1 MNIKKLRKK
10 ILDLAIRGKLVPQ
23 NPNDEPASV
32 LLERIRE
39 EKERL
44 IKEGKIKRDTKEK
57 TGDQFPYQKVPFGVP
72 EGWEWVSGSKC
83 FKPME
88 SKKPIG
94 ETFRYIDIN
103 SIDNKKHIIT
113 EARYI
118 NVSDAPS
125 RASRSVDVG
134 DTLFSMVRPYLE
146 NIAYVDKNY
155 ENCIASTGFFVCK
168 PNQILFSKYLYY
180 LMLSS
185 YVIDGLNIFMKG
197 DNSPSINNDNLTTFL
212 YPIPPLFEQKRI
224 VQKIE
229 ECFNLIYQIEK
240 NKLSLEQ
247 FIKQTKSKVLDL
259 AIRGKLVPQDPN
271 DEPAS
276 VLLEKIRNERK
287 EKKPISANSHYPFEA
302 PKGWVWC
309 EIKDISDA
317 IQYGY
322 TGSAITIGKYKMLR
336 ITDIQDN
343 FVDWETVPFVEIDDK
358 KAENYLLVNNDI
370 VFARTGATVG
380 KSFLIKSLT
389 GKSVFASYLIRI
401 QLKEDL
407 DTQYVKYFFESDYY
421 WKQIEEKS
429 VGTGQ
434 PNVNGTL
441 LGELQIPI
449 PPLSEQQRII
459 SKIEQIFT
467 QLDEIE
473 KSIN

>member
-1 MNIKKLRKK
+1 MDTKKLRQK

-125 RASRSVDVG
+125 RASRSIDVG

-146 NIAYVDKNY
+146 NIAYVEENY

-185 YVIDGLNIFMKG
+185 YVIDGLNTFMKG
-197 DNSPSINNDNLTTFL
+197 DNSPSINNDNLTAFL
-212 YPIPPLFEQKRI
+212 YPIPPLSEQKLI

-229 ECFNLIYQIEK
+229 ECFFLIDQIEES
-240 NKLSLEQ
+240 KLSLEQ

-259 AIRGKLVPQDPN
+259 AIRGKLVPQNPN

-287 EKKPISANSHYPFEA
+287 EKKLASDNSHYPFEA
-302 PKGWVWC
+302 PKGWAWTTISQISESISAGGDKPDVFSA
-309 EIKDISDA
+309 IKTNECA
-317 IQYGY
+317 IPIYSNGITNNGLYGY
-322 TGSAITIGKYKMLR
+322 TNNATVTVPSVTISARGTIGYTCVRK
-336 ITDIQDN
+336 
-343 FVDWETVPFVEIDDK
+343 EPFCPIVRLISISPKLEIINL
-358 KAENYLLVNNDI
+358 E
-370 VFARTGATVG
+370 
-380 KSFLIKSLT
+380 FLYQALC
-389 GKSVFASYLIRI
+389 YLIPQGEGSSI
-401 QLKEDL
+401 PQLTL
-407 DTQYVKYFFESDYY
+407 PTIMPKY
-421 WKQIEEKS
+421 
-429 VGTGQ
+429 
-434 PNVNGTL
+434 
-441 LGELQIPI
+441 IPL
-449 PPLSEQQRII
+449 PPLLEQHRIVQ
-459 SKIEQIFT
+459 KIESIF
-467 QLDEIE
+467 QALD
-473 KSIN
+473 SIQNNL

>member
-1 MNIKKLRKK
+1 
-10 ILDLAIRGKLVPQ
+10 
-23 NPNDEPASV
+23 
-32 LLERIRE
+32 LERIRE

-57 TGDQFPYQKVPFGVP
+57 TGDKFPYQKVPFEVP
-72 EGWEWVSGSKC
+72 EGWEWVRGSKC

-125 RASRSVDVG
+125 RASRSIDVG

-146 NIAYVDKNY
+146 NIAYVEENY

-185 YVIDGLNIFMKG
+185 YVIDGLNTFMKG

-212 YPIPPLFEQKRI
+212 YPIPPLSEQKRI

-229 ECFNLIYQIEK
+229 ECFFLIDQIEE
-240 NKLSLEQ
+240 NKLSLFQ
-247 FIKQTKSKVLDL
+247 FIKQSKSKVLDL

-287 EKKPISANSHYPFEA
+287 EKKPASDNSHYPFEV
-302 PKGWVWC
+302 PKGWACCRLEAIVLS
-309 EIKDISDA
+309 IKNGIALKQDKGANGIPITRIETISNGTID
-317 IQYGY
+317 YNRMGY
-322 TGSAITIGKYKMLR
+322 ANIFDSSIYNSYILK
-336 ITDIQDN
+336 
-343 FVDWETVPFVEIDDK
+343 E
-358 KAENYLLVNNDI
+358 NDI
-370 VFARTGATVG
+370 LMSHINSPIYVG
-380 KSFLIKSLT
+380 KTAIYIPQAKDEIIIHGMNLLC
-389 GKSVFASYLIRI
+389 IR
-401 QLKEDL
+401 LYDNMNARFMN
-407 DTQYVKYFFESDYY
+407 YFF
-421 WKQIEEKS
+421 KS
-429 VGTGQ
+429 Q
-434 PNVNGTL
+434 FFKDSINPYIKNAVNQASINISNL
-441 LGELQIPI
+441 NSISIPI
-449 PPLSEQQRII
+449 PPLAEQHRIVQ
-459 SKIEQIFT
+459 KIESIF
-467 QLDEIE
+467 QALD
-473 KSIN
+473 SIQNNL